1 MRREQ
6 NGGAKREVN
15 NWGGIKTSKE
25 WVEVLKEDRV
35 SLTGGLNEKEQ
46 ERKKEKRKTNFVHCT
61 NRKAREARE
70 ARKLE

>member
-46 ERKKEKRKTNFVHCT
+46 ERKKEKRKN
-61 NRKAREARE
+61 
-70 ARKLE
+70 